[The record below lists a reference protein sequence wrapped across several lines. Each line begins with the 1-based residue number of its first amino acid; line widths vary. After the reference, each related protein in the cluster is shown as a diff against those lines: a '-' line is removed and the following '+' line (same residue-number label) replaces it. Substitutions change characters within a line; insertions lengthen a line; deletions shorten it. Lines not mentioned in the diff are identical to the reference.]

1 MKKWFTLMLAFL
13 SLHSFAVC
21 MGLPDMELK
30 GKTSD
35 QKKCEVL
42 INSDEKYVSFEAGR
56 QMCTFSVDDESL
68 EELKAPKRHHVTL
81 KGYSNWFDCKVK
93 LIYDDKG
100 RPYKAKISSRLT
112 LTLTFMHD
120 ECTFDEQP

>member
-1 MKKWFTLMLAFL
+1 MKKWSTLLLFAL
-13 SLHSFAVC
+13 VSLNSFAVC
-21 MGLPDMELK
+21 MALPDIELK

-42 INSDEKYVSFEAGR
+42 INSDEKYVSFEAGK
-56 QMCTFSVDDESL
+56 QMCTFTVDDESL
-68 EELKAPKRHHVTL
+68 EELKDHKRNHVTF

-112 LTLTFMHD
+112 LALTFMHD
-120 ECTFDEQP
+120 ECIFE